1 MRRLCTISMI
11 VLLLAGCGGRGGSG
25 EQHRARATPVEVL
38 TVAVGSVTATV
49 AATGTVKARDD
60 VPISA
65 EASGQVKEVLVKVGD
80 RVEEG
85 ETLVRLDAE
94 LAALAAKQA
103 EAQLLLA
110 EVELR
115 DAESNLRRAEVLR
128 ENEDIS
134 EAEFEASQRATTAA
148 RAGFMTAEAAHGSAA
163 RQLRNTRISSPIA
176 GVVAFV
182 HAGIGHLI
190 AIGTPV
196 AQVVNDSRVEVEF
209 GLNEDQIVDMRPGQR
224 AEIRVRAHP
233 GLVFE
238 GEIEYVGPRADDLTK
253 TYPVRVLLANRDR
266 KLRSGMVAEVTV
278 ETAEMDDVIV
288 IERDWVVDRYG
299 EPAVFVAAD
308 SLAHIRKIA
317 LGSVIGDRV
326 VVTTGLEP
334 GDLLVTLGYD
344 QLSDGTRIEI
354 RSLP

>member
-1 MRRLCTISMI
+1 MRRLCTISL
-11 VLLLAGCGGRGGSG
+11 VLLLLAGCGGRGGPG
-25 EQHRARATPVEVL
+25 ERPRAQATPIEVL
-38 TVAVGSVTATV
+38 AVAPGSLTATV
-49 AATGTVKARDD
+49 AAAGTVKARDD

-65 EASGQVKEVLVKVGD
+65 EVGGQVTAVLVKVGD
-80 RVEEG
+80 RVEKG
-85 ETLVRLDAE
+85 QTLVRLDSE

-110 EVELR
+110 EVDQR
-115 DAESNLRRAEVLR
+115 DAQSNLRRAEVLR

-134 EAEFEASQRATTAA
+134 EAEFEASQRAATAA
-148 RAGFMTAEAAHGSAA
+148 RAGFMSAEAAHGSAA

-182 HAGIGHLI
+182 QAEVGHLI
-190 AIGTPV
+190 PIGAPV
-196 AQVVNDSRVEVEF
+196 ARVVNDSQVEVEF
-209 GLNEDQIVDMRPGQR
+209 GLNEDQIVNVGPGRP
-224 AEIRVRAHP
+224 AEIRVRAYP

-238 GEIEYVGPRADDLTK
+238 GRVEYVGPRADDMTK
-253 TYPVRVLLANRDR
+253 TYPVRVLLANHDS
-266 KLRSGMVAEVTV
+266 KLRSGMVAEITV
-278 ETAEMDDVIV
+278 ATAEMKDVIV

-299 EPAVFVAAD
+299 EPVVFVAAD

-317 LGSVIGDRV
+317 LGSVVGDRV
-326 VVTTGLEP
+326 VVTSGLET

-344 QLSDGTRIEI
+344 QLSDGARIDI